1 MREIDHLGGKL
12 VQLFMILAKK
22 HIKTVK

>member
-1 MREIDHLGGKL
+1 MHEIDQLSGKL
-12 VQLFMILAKK
+12 VQLFMILAQK